1 MILKFS
7 LPFQILLQNV
17 SPSHLFTIKNVVWYQ
32 AGKKS
37 EELRIKSRKMFQKG
51 VIKGVIKGDT
61 GWVLKARASV
71 YITRAK
77 ILYFKPSIL

>member
-17 SPSHLFTIKNVVWYQ
+17 SPSHLFTIKSVVCYQ
-32 AGKKS
+32 AGQKS
-37 EELRIKSRKMFQKG
+37 EKLRIKSRKMFQKG

-61 GWVLKARASV
+61 GCVLKTRASV
-71 YITRAK
+71 HITRAK